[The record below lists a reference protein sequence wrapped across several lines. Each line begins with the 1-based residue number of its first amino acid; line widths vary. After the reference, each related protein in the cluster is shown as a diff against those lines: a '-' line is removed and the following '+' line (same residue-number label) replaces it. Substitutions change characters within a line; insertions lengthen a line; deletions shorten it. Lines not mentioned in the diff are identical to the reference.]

1 MVMITTS
8 ARRAIWFGNDPYITG
23 TGPDV
28 HTRMSKQMSV
38 DRFEYPDLAL
48 TVERGKVGEP
58 STVTLDWVTV
68 DDEGQEHDRKLVLG
82 CELLIDK
89 VERCR
94 ELTIVSVSGDA
105 DAVKDFNAY
114 LPSDI
119 EYQGQRIVDVADGLG
134 RAILHDSIKEELPE
148 LVVKR
153 CA

>member
-1 MVMITTS
+1 MLTM
-8 ARRAIWFGNDPYITG
+8 
-23 TGPDV
+23 DV
-28 HTRMSKQMSV
+28 NH
-38 DRFEYPDLAL
+38 FEYPDLAL
-48 TVERGKVGEP
+48 TVNRGKVGDP
-58 STVTLDWVTV
+58 SIVTLDWVTV
-68 DDEGQEHDRKLVLG
+68 DEDGQEHDRKLVLG

-89 VERCR
+89 RCR

-119 EYQGQRIVDVADGLG
+119 EYQGQRIVDVADGMG
-134 RAILHDSIKEELPE
+134 RAILHGSIKEELPE

>member
-1 MVMITTS
+1 
-8 ARRAIWFGNDPYITG
+8 
-23 TGPDV
+23 
-28 HTRMSKQMSV
+28 MSSV
-38 DRFEYPDLAL
+38 DHFDYPELGLSID
-48 TVERGKVGEP
+48 RGKVGDP
-58 STVTLDWVTV
+58 SIVTLDWVVV
-68 DDEGQEHDRKLVLG
+68 DGEGQDHDRKLVLC

-134 RAILHDSIKEELPE
+134 RAILHDSIKDEMPE

>member
-1 MVMITTS
+1 MIH
-8 ARRAIWFGNDPYITG
+8 ITG

-38 DRFEYPDLAL
+38 DRFEYPDIAM
-48 TVERGKVGEP
+48 TVERNKVGQP

-82 CELLIDK
+82 CELLIDR
-89 VERCR
+89 VEQCR
-94 ELTIVSVSGDA
+94 ELSIVSVSGDA
-105 DAVKDFNAY
+105 DAVADFNAQTTLSNDGY
-114 LPSDI
+114 ERDRM
-119 EYQGQRIVDVADGLG
+119 EDVADGMG
-134 RAILHDSIKEELPE
+134 RAILHGSIKEELPE